1 MEMMDAHSSFNVE
14 DRRGP
19 DLTSF
24 SLEALPN
31 SVVALPLGFLRG
43 PDQSGDYN

>member
-19 DLTSF
+19 YFFFFRSA
-24 SLEALPN
+24 S
-31 SVVALPLGFLRG
+31 S
-43 PDQSGDYN
+43 